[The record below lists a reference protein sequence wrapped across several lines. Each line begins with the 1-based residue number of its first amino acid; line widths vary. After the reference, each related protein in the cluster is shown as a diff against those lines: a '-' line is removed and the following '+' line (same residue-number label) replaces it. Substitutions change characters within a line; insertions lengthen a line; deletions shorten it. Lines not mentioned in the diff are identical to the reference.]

1 MRKPAKS
8 TLLSPFLLPPLLIV
22 AFALLANLAHAEA
35 VHPQQ
40 VIQNVTDELLS
51 LLEEKKSQGQGEIDR
66 TLFLA
71 ELEAILDPAV
81 DYEKFSKGVMGKYY
95 RKSSEQQHQQFID
108 VFKKSLFAAYGN
120 AFMALDNEKI
130 IIQDYDKPLQ
140 TKATIKMDVHTSSGK
155 VFPISYSMHLT
166 KEDQWKLKNV
176 IVNGMNLGLTF
187 KNQFL
192 SLMSKHRDV
201 DKVIE
206 NWSSDIPE
214 EST

>member
-1 MRKPAKS
+1 MKPYSAPK
-8 TLLSPFLLPPLLIV
+8 TILVVPLLL
-22 AFALLANLAHAEA
+22 ALTLFSGPNQAEA
-35 VHPQQ
+35 IHPQQ

-51 LLEEKKSQGQGEIDR
+51 LLEQKKQQGEGEIDK

-71 ELEAILDPAV
+71 ELETVLNPAV

-95 RKSSEQQHQQFID
+95 RRSTDLQHQQFID

-130 IIQDYDKPLQ
+130 IIEPYDKPLR

-155 VFPISYSMHLT
+155 VYPIAYSMHLT
-166 KEDQWKLKNV
+166 GNDEWKLKNV

-192 SLMSKHRDV
+192 SLMSKYRDV
-201 DKVIE
+201 DKVIQH
-206 NWSSDIPE
+206 WSSDIPN